1 MTADPAE
8 LDDRSAATPAQ
19 DPVAPLSP
27 IRVWVALLGLA
38 AGAFL
43 FVTLEFLPV
52 GLLSQVADGLGVSQR
67 TAGLLV
73 TGHALCVV
81 LTTIPLTAA
90 LARINRR
97 WLLVALLAVLASGAA
112 LAATAPSFAVLF
124 AARLL
129 VAMAQGVF
137 WTMSAALAATVVGPQ
152 RVGRGI
158 AVVFGGISLAQ
169 VVGVPL
175 FTFIGE
181 QFSWRV
187 AAGVLAVMAAVTAAV
202 VLVALPDV
210 PGLRGAGRPSLR
222 PVLGNVRLLGATAVI
237 LVSFGAVYVTLTYF
251 SPVVRQV
258 TGTPAGAVPAFLLV
272 FGIAGVAGNALAG
285 VLIDRRPAA
294 TLIGALGGVAVAAVL
309 LVVGGGALPIAVL
322 AIGIWGLC
330 GSAFPTTFQTWALS
344 LAPEQAENAGGLV
357 VVAVNL
363 GIALGALLGGALL
376 SRGATTLIVTTA
388 ALLGVA
394 LLAVVLA
401 RRRRRTR

>member
-1 MTADPAE
+1 M
-8 LDDRSAATPAQ
+8 
-19 DPVAPLSP
+19 
-27 IRVWVALLGLA
+27 
-38 AGAFL
+38 
-43 FVTLEFLPV
+43 
-52 GLLSQVADGLGVSQR
+52 
-67 TAGLLV
+67 
-73 TGHALCVV
+73 V

-97 WLLVALLAVLASGAA
+97 WLLVALLGVLAGGAA

-181 QFSWRV
+181 AFSWRV
-187 AAGVLAVMAAVTAAV
+187 AAGVLSVMAAGTAAV

-210 PGLRGAGRPSLR
+210 PGLRGAVRTSLR
-222 PVLGNVRLLGATAVI
+222 PVLGNVRLLGATGVI

-251 SPVVRQV
+251 SPVVREM
-258 TGTPAGAVPAFLLV
+258 TGTPQGAVPAFLLL
-272 FGIAGVAGNALAG
+272 FGVAGVAGNALAG
-285 VLIDRRPAA
+285 ILIDRRPAA

-309 LVVGGGALPIAVL
+309 LAVGGGVLPIAVA

-330 GSAFPTTFQTWALS
+330 GTAFPTTFQTWALS

-376 SRGATTLIVTTA
+376 SQGATTLIVTTA
-388 ALLGVA
+388 TLLGVA

-401 RRRRRTR
+401 RRRRRTG